1 MAGAFRHGD
10 YLLGIEGLAL
20 LRAGAR
26 RSLDSV
32 EPRVAAIRDIV
43 ARLDEVPYSLRR
55 NLPVSEV
62 GVGYANWAESYD
74 QPGNDTIAL
83 EEPIV
88 RGLLDDLPSGRVLD
102 AACGTGRHA
111 IYLAGAGR
119 QVVGVDASGAML
131 AYARRQLPEADLR
144 VGELTRLPLEDE
156 SFAGVVCA
164 LALSHLP
171 AISGAIFELGRVLA
185 PRGRLIVSDPHPLAS
200 GVLGWRA
207 VYSDRAGERRTIP
220 EYPHLHGE
228 YVEAFGTAGLVVRR
242 LIEPGLTRAQ
252 ARERAK
258 YLS

>member
-144 VGELTRLPLEDE
+144 VSLSALLGGDISPHSSRGDQG
-156 SFAGVVCA
+156 FGVV
-164 LALSHLP
+164 
-171 AISGAIFELGRVLA
+171 R
-185 PRGRLIVSDPHPLAS
+185 
-200 GVLGWRA
+200 
-207 VYSDRAGERRTIP
+207 
-220 EYPHLHGE
+220 
-228 YVEAFGTAGLVVRR
+228 
-242 LIEPGLTRAQ
+242 
-252 ARERAK
+252 
-258 YLS
+258 